1 MGSPERGESSRSEN
15 RLRPSERKG
24 AHALLKI
31 TRQTD
36 YAVVLLTRF
45 AQEGRGR
52 IHNARDL
59 SGETGVPLPT
69 CSKILKLLARQE
81 LLVSQRGVKG
91 GYRLARDPSTIT
103 IAQVV
108 AVMEGPVAI
117 TECVESAPGDCDK
130 ESWCP
135 VRSNWQV
142 INSAVQAA
150 LDGVTLERMTRPF
163 ESVLSAEPNETQG
176 AALRANHAPSAGGE

>member
-1 MGSPERGESSRSEN
+1 
-15 RLRPSERKG
+15 
-24 AHALLKI
+24 LLKI

-45 AQEGRGR
+45 AQESRGR

-108 AVMEGPVAI
+108 AAMEGPVAI
-117 TECVESAPGDCDK
+117 TECVEAAPGDCDK

-142 INSAVQAA
+142 INAAVQAA
-150 LDGVTLERMTRPF
+150 LDGVTLERMTRPL
-163 ESVLSAEPNETQG
+163 ESVLSSETNQKQG
-176 AALRANHAPSAGGE
+176 AGSRSNHVSADEGD